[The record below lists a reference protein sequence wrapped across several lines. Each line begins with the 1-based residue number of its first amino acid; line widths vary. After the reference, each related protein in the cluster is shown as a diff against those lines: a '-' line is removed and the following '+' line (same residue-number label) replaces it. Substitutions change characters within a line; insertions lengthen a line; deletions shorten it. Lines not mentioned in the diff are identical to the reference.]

1 MKPLIKIINP
11 AQMLLLRSQITRK
24 VISPPKVH
32 LKNISKATGGNISL
46 TLKKCSATN
55 NYMAHSL
62 TWIEDKDEHQ
72 WLLLEHLWCCLHVNA
87 KTCLFFFL
95 KSSLLKEFFQKLSFE
110 SSKKLFMCG
119 RKPKCI
125 EKARFAKIPVH
136 LGMWPRSRLLLA
148 IRVNV
153 LSLQKEPMSMFYI
166 QSSTSFFRPHAACC
180 LLCFIIITAHVNII

>member
-1 MKPLIKIINP
+1 MTFARTPL
-11 AQMLLLRSQITRK
+11 MLSACK
-24 VISPPKVH
+24 C
-32 LKNISKATGGNISL
+32 KN
-46 TLKKCSATN
+46 
-55 NYMAHSL
+55 MF
-62 TWIEDKDEHQ
+62 
-72 WLLLEHLWCCLHVNA
+72 V
-87 KTCLFFFL
+87 FFL

-166 QSSTSFFRPHAACC
+166 QSSTSFFLDLTLLAAYY
-180 LLCFIIITAHVNII
+180 VS